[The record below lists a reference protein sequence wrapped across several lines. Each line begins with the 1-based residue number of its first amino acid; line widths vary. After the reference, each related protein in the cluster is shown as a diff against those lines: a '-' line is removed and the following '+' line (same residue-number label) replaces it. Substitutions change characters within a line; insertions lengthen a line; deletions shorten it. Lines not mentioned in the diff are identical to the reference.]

1 VESGE
6 YRVESGQ
13 LSVVESGEWYGEWR
27 ERRECGVRRRRSAR
41 SRSPPIGDHT
51 ADSIWFFIF
60 ADCLISFVCLLVLL
74 QFVYSKP

>member
-1 VESGE
+1 MDSEEWSGE
-6 YRVESGQ
+6 WRVEST
-13 LSVVESGEWYGEWR
+13 EWR
-27 ERRECGVRRRRSAR
+27 VERRECGVRRRRSAR
-41 SRSPPIGDHT
+41 RRSPPIGDHT